1 MTDKKVHNENFEELC
16 AAYVLNALDN
26 EDRRSFET
34 MLKSASESER
44 RLFNELQAAA
54 NQLVFTVDAGETP
67 SAEVKEAVMAHT
79 EDEDKTVAAGEEQK
93 SNRFALAVA
102 ASFALFIITVA
113 LVFYAFNL
121 YGTINDK
128 EEIIARQQAQ
138 IIELKNEV
146 QRREELL
153 SILSARTVDLV
164 VMSGLEANTDGYG
177 KVIWDPEKERALL
190 QVSNLPPE
198 PPGKDYQLWLIKNNQ
213 PLPAGVFSVNATGE
227 ASFFKIEELPDVS
240 EQAAGAFAVT
250 LEPEGGVPQPT
261 GEMYLLGSAN

>member
-1 MTDKKVHNENFEELC
+1 MANENVNNERFEELC
-16 AAYVLNALDN
+16 SGYVLSALGEDDHRAFEAMLQNAD
-26 EDRRSFET
+26 
-34 MLKSASESER
+34 ESER
-44 RLFNELQAAA
+44 RLFNEMQAAA
-54 NQLVFTVDAGETP
+54 NQIGFTVDTEERP
-67 SAEVKEAVMAHT
+67 SPEVKKAVMAAV
-79 EDEDKTVAAGEEQK
+79 EDTDKTTADEEVK
-93 SNRFALAVA
+93 SNRYALAIA

-121 YGTINDK
+121 YDTINDK
-128 EEIIARQQAQ
+128 EEIIARQQTQ
-138 IIELKNEV
+138 IVELRNEV

-164 VMSGLEANTDGYG
+164 VMSGLEVNTDGYG
-177 KVIWDPEKERALL
+177 KIIWDPEKERALL

-198 PPGKDYQLWLIKNNQ
+198 PPGKDYQLWMIADNR

-250 LEPEGGVPQPT
+250 LEPEGGVLQPT
-261 GEMYLLGSAN
+261 GEMYLLGRAE